1 MKPTHI
7 NDIKASNSN
16 LQGRINANNNNNPSN
31 QQQQSPLLQTL
42 KTRWVIPV
50 LLFTLGIL
58 TIFNYVPD
66 ANNYKA
72 LATML
77 WTSIYCVWASWMTRK

>member
-16 LQGRINANNNNNPSN
+16 LQGRINNNNNPSN
-31 QQQQSPLLQTL
+31 QQSLLLHTL
-42 KTRWVIPV
+42 QTRWVSI
-50 LLFTLGIL
+50 LLFVLGTL

-77 WTSIYCVWASWMTRK
+77 WTSIYCMWVMTRNNN

>member
-7 NDIKASNSN
+7 NDIKASNSKM
-16 LQGRINANNNNNPSN
+16 QGRINNNNNPSN
-31 QQQQSPLLQTL
+31 QQSPLLQTL
-42 KTRWVIPV
+42 KTRWVSI
-50 LLFTLGIL
+50 LLFVLGTLA
-58 TIFNYVPD
+58 IFSYVPD

-77 WTSIYCVWASWMTRK
+77 YTSIYWVWAMITTK

>member
-16 LQGRINANNNNNPSN
+16 LQGRINNNNNPSN
-31 QQQQSPLLQTL
+31 QQSLLLHTL
-42 KTRWVIPV
+42 KTRWVSM
-50 LLFTLGIL
+50 LLFVLGAL
-58 TIFNYVPD
+58 AIFNYVPD

-77 WTSIYCVWASWMTRK
+77 YTSIYCMWVMTRNNN

>member
-16 LQGRINANNNNNPSN
+16 LQGRINNNNNPSN
-31 QQQQSPLLQTL
+31 QQSPLLHTL
-42 KTRWVIPV
+42 KTRWVSM
-50 LLFTLGIL
+50 LLFVLGAL
-58 TIFNYVPD
+58 AIFNYVPD

-77 WTSIYCVWASWMTRK
+77 YTSIYATWVMTRNNN

>member
-16 LQGRINANNNNNPSN
+16 LQGRINNNNNPSN
-31 QQQQSPLLQTL
+31 QQSPLLHTL
-42 KTRWVIPV
+42 KTRWVSM
-50 LLFTLGIL
+50 LLFVLGAL
-58 TIFNYVPD
+58 AIFNYVPD

-77 WTSIYCVWASWMTRK
+77 WTSIYYMWVMTRNNN

>member
-7 NDIKASNSN
+7 NDIKSSNSN
-16 LQGRINANNNNNPSN
+16 LQGRINNNNNPSN
-31 QQQQSPLLQTL
+31 QQSLLLHTL
-42 KTRWVIPV
+42 QTRWVPI
-50 LLFTLGIL
+50 LLFVLGAL

-72 LATML
+72 LAAML
-77 WTSIYCVWASWMTRK
+77 WTSIYTTWVYVGRNN

>member
-7 NDIKASNSN
+7 NDIKSSNSKM
-16 LQGRINANNNNNPSN
+16 QGRINNNNNPSN
-31 QQQQSPLLQTL
+31 QQQSLLLHTL
-42 KTRWVIPV
+42 KTRWVSI
-50 LLFTLGIL
+50 LLFVLGAL

-77 WTSIYCVWASWMTRK
+77 YTSIYCMWIVRRQK

>member
-16 LQGRINANNNNNPSN
+16 LQGRINNNNNPSN
-31 QQQQSPLLQTL
+31 QQQSLLLHTL
-42 KTRWVIPV
+42 KTRWVSI
-50 LLFTLGIL
+50 LLFVLGAL

-77 WTSIYCVWASWMTRK
+77 YTSIYCMWIVRRQK

>member
-16 LQGRINANNNNNPSN
+16 LQGRINNNNNPSN
-31 QQQQSPLLQTL
+31 HQQQSLLHTL
-42 KTRWVIPV
+42 QTRWVST
-50 LLFTLGIL
+50 LLFVLGSL

-77 WTSIYCVWASWMTRK
+77 YTSIYWVWSISTTK

>member
-7 NDIKASNSN
+7 NDIKASNSK
-16 LQGRINANNNNNPSN
+16 LQGRINNNPSN
-31 QQQQSPLLQTL
+31 QQSPLLHTL
-42 KTRWVIPV
+42 KTRWASM
-50 LLFTLGIL
+50 LLFVLGTL

-77 WTSIYCVWASWMTRK
+77 YTSIYCMWVMTRNNN

>member
-7 NDIKASNSN
+7 NDIKSSNSN
-16 LQGRINANNNNNPSN
+16 LQGRINNNNNPSN
-31 QQQQSPLLQTL
+31 QQSLLLHTL
-42 KTRWVIPV
+42 QTRWVPI
-50 LLFTLGIL
+50 LLFVLGAL

-77 WTSIYCVWASWMTRK
+77 YTSIYWMWAMITTK

>member
-16 LQGRINANNNNNPSN
+16 LQGRINTNNNPSN
-31 QQQQSPLLQTL
+31 QQSPLLHTL
-42 KTRWVIPV
+42 KTRWVSI
-50 LLFTLGIL
+50 LLFVLGTLA
-58 TIFNYVPD
+58 IFNYVPD

-72 LATML
+72 LAAML
-77 WTSIYCVWASWMTRK
+77 WTSIYCMWASWITRK

>member
-16 LQGRINANNNNNPSN
+16 LQGRINNNNNNPSN
-31 QQQQSPLLQTL
+31 QQSLLHTL
-42 KTRWVIPV
+42 QTRWVST
-50 LLFTLGIL
+50 LLFVLGSL